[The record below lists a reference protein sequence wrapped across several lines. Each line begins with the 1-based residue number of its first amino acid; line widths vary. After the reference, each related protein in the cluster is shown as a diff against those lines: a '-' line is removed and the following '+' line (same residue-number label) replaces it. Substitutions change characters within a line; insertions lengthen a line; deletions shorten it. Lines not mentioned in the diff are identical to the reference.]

1 MRQPGKADR
10 KPDPEATEGATR
22 KNYRLRQSK
31 IDRAREILGT
41 TSETET
47 IETALDLVAFGERL
61 LAGVDRMRG
70 KKLLYPIERK
80 G

>member
-1 MRQPGKADR
+1 MADR
-10 KPDPEATEGATR
+10 AEPLTR
-22 KNYRLRQSK
+22 KNFRLHQSK

-41 TSETET
+41 STETET
-47 IETALDLVAFGERL
+47 IEQALDLVAFGDRL

-70 KKLLYPIERK
+70 KRLVDIYDE

>member
-1 MRQPGKADR
+1 MAKR
-10 KPDPEATEGATR
+10 EGVVAR
-22 KNYRLRQSK
+22 KNFRLHQST

-41 TSETET
+41 ATETET
-47 IETALDLVAFGERL
+47 VEQALELVVFGDRL

-70 KKLLYPIERK
+70 KGLVDIFADAR

>member
-1 MRQPGKADR
+1 MPKSESAV
-10 KPDPEATEGATR
+10 AR
-22 KNYRLRQSK
+22 KNYRLHQAK

-41 TSETET
+41 TTETET
-47 IETALDLVAFGERL
+47 IEQALELVAFGDRL

-70 KKLLYPIERK
+70 KRLADVFADAD